1 MRFPVITI
9 LLFCYLPILFAS
21 EHWTL
26 DACIER
32 AKTESIALK
41 QKRVAVDQAYI
52 GVKEAESQ
60 HLPVASASLGQSYNM
75 GMSPT
80 ASGASAKFNS
90 SVNTFSA
97 SVTQPIFNG
106 LSVRNGIKAQRLE
119 LKAVA
124 AELDQS
130 MQNIAIDVAAA
141 YLQVLLNKEMVKTAQ
156 EQLSLSKKQIG
167 RTQELVRA
175 GKVPASEVI
184 EGKAQIAK
192 DSAALISSANDLKIS
207 LIDLSVLLN
216 IPVLS
221 ENEVEQYEQSLPPD
235 AASQSIDS
243 VFRQAVIYHPFFQ
256 GTKYRME
263 KGEFDIRTTRG
274 GYWPSVDLKAGYS
287 NGYYFYYN
295 LSQGTN
301 NDSFSSQFRQNRQEV
316 VSLNV
321 QIPIFNRF
329 DVQRKVQTARLN
341 IRQQELAAD
350 NENLQLQK
358 TIQQVCNRA
367 TASKAKQEAYKQAI
381 EASQAAYNYSLEKF
395 AVGKATAFEVN
406 QKQTELLKARSQ
418 EIEARYDYL
427 FANKT
432 IELYTNPATK

>member
-1 MRFPVITI
+1 MRYFLVWI
-9 LLFCYLPILFAS
+9 LLLSVNFLFGA

-32 AKTESIALK
+32 AKKESITLK
-41 QKRVAVDQAYI
+41 QKWVAIDQAYL

-75 GMSPT
+75 GISPT
-80 ASGASAKFNS
+80 SSGSYAKFNS
-90 SVNTFSA
+90 SVSTFSA
-97 SVTQPIFNG
+97 SVTQPLFNG

-119 LKAVA
+119 WKAVV

-156 EQLSLSKKQIG
+156 DQLSLSKKQIG

-175 GKVPASEVI
+175 GKVPAAEAI
-184 EGKAQIAK
+184 EARAQVAK
-192 DSAALISSANDLKIS
+192 DSASLIASCNDLKLS
-207 LIDLSVLLN
+207 LIDLSTLLH
-216 IPVLS
+216 VSRLS
-221 ENEVEQYEQSLPPD
+221 EAEIEPQDMSFVP
-235 AASQSIDS
+235 AAQAMNADS
-243 VFRQAVIYHPFFQ
+243 VFQQAVLNHPYFQ
-256 GTKYRME
+256 ATKYRME
-263 KGEFDIRTTRG
+263 KGSFDIRAARG

-287 NGYYFYYN
+287 NGYYCYYN
-295 LSQGTN
+295 LPQGTDN
-301 NDSFSSQFRQNRQEV
+301 GSFASQFRQNRQEV

-321 QIPIFNRF
+321 QIPIFNRL
-329 DVQRKVQTARLN
+329 DIQRKVQTARLN

-350 NENLQLQK
+350 NENLQLNK
-358 TIQQVCNRA
+358 TVQQICNRA
-367 TASKAKQEAYKQAI
+367 TASKAKQEAYKQAM

-406 QKQTELLKARSQ
+406 QKQTELLKTRSQ

-432 IELYTNPATK
+432 IELYTNPVKK